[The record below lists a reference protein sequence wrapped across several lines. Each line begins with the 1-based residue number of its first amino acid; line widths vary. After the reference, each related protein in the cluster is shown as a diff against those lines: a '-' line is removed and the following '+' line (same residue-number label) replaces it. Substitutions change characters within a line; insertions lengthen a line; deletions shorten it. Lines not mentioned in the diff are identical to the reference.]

1 MSVFD
6 TLPAEIANSPME
18 IAISLQTCCKSKKVD
33 DTSSEILIVLLNNS
47 CGCSEDGHFSGRIG
61 GVKLP
66 RPLGL
71 QRQRCGNVQVQ
82 ERNRYRNG
90 AGTERFGI
98 RRPRGHRRPRSHADK
113 YSIRCI
119 LEFTQMAVTRHPEG
133 LRSSRLVSGPQNY

>member
-6 TLPAEIANSPME
+6 TLPAEIANSPTE
-18 IAISLQTCCKSKKVD
+18 FSISLQTCCKSKKVD

-82 ERNRYRNG
+82 ERNRYRT
-90 AGTERFGI
+90 GTERNDLVYEDPEATEDPEAPQTNI
-98 RRPRGHRRPRSHADK
+98 LLDT
-113 YSIRCI
+113 SIR
-119 LEFTQMAVTRHPEG
+119 
-133 LRSSRLVSGPQNY
+133 